1 MEENRNESGQNDG
14 FAGRDGSVHLH
25 DGGDLQ
31 SQVLREGTELTPQVL
46 DLLAHS
52 CVANLAIARMEARGW
67 EAVTG
72 QGGFQ
77 PLKGFSVVGLEWSVV
92 VNGNCGV
99 VVRIAMSTMK
109 RRSKPCRQPEERI
122 CR

>member
-1 MEENRNESGQNDG
+1 MNLDKMMDLPGAMAAFTYTDR
-14 FAGRDGSVHLH
+14 
-25 DGGDLQ
+25 GDLQ

-52 CVANLAIARMEARGW
+52 CVANLAIASMEARGW
-67 EAVTG
+67 EALTG

-99 VVRIAMSTMK
+99 VVRNRDADYEATFK
-109 RRSKPCRQPEERI
+109 ALQTA
-122 CR
+122 

>member
-1 MEENRNESGQNDG
+1 MNLDKMMDLPGALAAFTYSDRGE
-14 FAGRDGSVHLH
+14 
-25 DGGDLQ
+25 LQ
-31 SQVLREGTELTPQVL
+31 SHVLREGTELTPQVL

-52 CVANLAIARMEARGW
+52 CVANLAIASMEARGW

-72 QGGFQ
+72 QTGFQ

-99 VVRIAMSTMK
+99 VVRNRDIDYEASFK
-109 RRSKPCRQPEERI
+109 AVQAG
-122 CR
+122 

>member
-1 MEENRNESGQNDG
+1 MNLDKMM
-14 FAGRDGSVHLH
+14 
-25 DGGDLQ
+25 DLPGALAAFTY
-31 SQVLREGTELTPQVL
+31 SDRGELLSHVLREGTELTPQVL

-52 CVANLAIARMEARGW
+52 CVANLAIASMEARGW

-72 QGGFQ
+72 QTGFQ

-99 VVRIAMSTMK
+99 VVRNRDIDYEASFK
-109 RRSKPCRQPEERI
+109 AVQAG
-122 CR
+122 

>member
-1 MEENRNESGQNDG
+1 MNLDKMMDLPGALAAFTYSDKGE
-14 FAGRDGSVHLH
+14 
-25 DGGDLQ
+25 LQ
-31 SQVLREGTELTPQVL
+31 SHVLREGTELTPQVL

-52 CVANLAIARMEARGW
+52 CVANQAIASMEARGW

-99 VVRIAMSTMK
+99 VVRNRDVDYEATFNAV
-109 RRSKPCRQPEERI
+109 QAG
-122 CR
+122 

>member
-1 MEENRNESGQNDG
+1 MNLDKMMDLPGAMAAFTFTDR
-14 FAGRDGSVHLH
+14 
-25 DGGDLQ
+25 GDLQ
-31 SQVLREGTELTPQVL
+31 THVLREGTELTPQVL

-52 CVANLAIARMEARGW
+52 CVANLAIANMEARGW
-67 EAVTG
+67 ESVTG

-99 VVRIAMSTMK
+99 VVRNRDADYEAAFNAL
-109 RRSKPCRQPEERI
+109 QAA
-122 CR
+122 

>member
-1 MEENRNESGQNDG
+1 M
-14 FAGRDGSVHLH
+14 
-25 DGGDLQ
+25 DLQ
-31 SQVLREGTELTPQVL
+31 KMMDLPGALAAFTYSDKGELLSHVLREGTELSPEVL

-52 CVANLAIARMEARGW
+52 CVANLAIAAMEARGW
-67 EAVTG
+67 EALTG

-99 VVRIAMSTMK
+99 VVKNRDADYEASFK
-109 RRSKPCRQPEERI
+109 AVQSA
-122 CR
+122 

>member
-1 MEENRNESGQNDG
+1 MNLEKMM
-14 FAGRDGSVHLH
+14 
-25 DGGDLQ
+25 DLPGALAAFTY
-31 SQVLREGTELTPQVL
+31 SDRGELLSHVLREGTELSPQVL

-52 CVANLAIARMEARGW
+52 CVANLAIASMEARGW

-72 QGGFQ
+72 QTGFQ

-99 VVRIAMSTMK
+99 VVRNRDVDYEATFNAV
-109 RRSKPCRQPEERI
+109 QAA
-122 CR
+122 